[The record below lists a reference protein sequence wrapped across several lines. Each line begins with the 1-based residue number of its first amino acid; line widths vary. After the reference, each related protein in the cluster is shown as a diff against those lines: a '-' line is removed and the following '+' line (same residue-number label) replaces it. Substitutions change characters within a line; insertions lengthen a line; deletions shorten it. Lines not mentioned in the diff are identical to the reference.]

1 MNNFLALFVGEV
13 QRMQKYNILTASVF
27 VSFFWIGM
35 VHLLDVPDITF
46 LFLMVVFFDL
56 VSMSIL
62 MVGVTIFFEKQE
74 GVLKSL
80 IVSPISKIEF
90 LSAKTIGNLVSNIVT
105 ISIVYIYAAI
115 FQEINISIIGLLGT
129 FLLVGVFHT
138 LVGILLIYR
147 SRDFTELLVKMMSY
161 FLLFM
166 IPVLFEQLN
175 LITSR
180 IYSYALYII
189 PTKSAATMLE
199 AVAGNVELWEI
210 LLSVFYLSIG
220 SVILGYFVI
229 KKFKDFAI
237 RESGV

>member
-1 MNNFLALFVGEV
+1 MNNFLNLFIGEV
-13 QRMQKYNILTASVF
+13 QRMKKYHILSASVF

-35 VHLLDVPDITF
+35 VHLLNVPDITF

-80 IVSPISKIEF
+80 IVSPISKTEF
-90 LSAKTIGNLVSNIVT
+90 LTAKTLGNLVSNIVT
-105 ISIVYIYAAI
+105 ITIVYIYAII
-115 FQEINISIIGLLGT
+115 FQDININLLAFIGA
-129 FLLVGVFHT
+129 FFLVGLFHT
-138 LVGILLIYR
+138 FVGMLLIYK
-147 SRDFTELLVKMMSY
+147 SRDFTELLVKMMTY

-166 IPVLFEQLN
+166 IPVVFEQFG

-180 IYSYALYII
+180 LYSNVLYII
-189 PTKSAATMLE
+189 PTKSAATLLE
-199 AVAGNVELWEI
+199 AVAGNVDLWEI
-210 LLSVFYLSIG
+210 LISVFYLSIG
-220 SVILGYFVI
+220 SIILGYFVF